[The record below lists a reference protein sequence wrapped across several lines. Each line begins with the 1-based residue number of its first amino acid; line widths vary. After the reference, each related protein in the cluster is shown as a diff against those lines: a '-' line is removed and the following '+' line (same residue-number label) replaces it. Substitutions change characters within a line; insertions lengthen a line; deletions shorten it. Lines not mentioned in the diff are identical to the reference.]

1 MSVKIR
7 LKRMGS
13 KKKPYF
19 RLIVV
24 DSRFPGKGRRVEDLG
39 TYNPRSADNH
49 VLNLNQEAIAAWV
62 KKGAI
67 PSETVN
73 GILKKAGVKI

>member
-13 KKKPYF
+13 NKKPYF
-19 RLIVV
+19 RLIAV
-24 DSRFPGKGRRVEDLG
+24 DSRFPGKGRRVQDLG
-39 TYNPRSADNH
+39 TYNPRSADNS
-49 VLNLNQEAIAAWV
+49 VLNLNKDAILKWV
-62 KKGAI
+62 KNGAI
-67 PSETVN
+67 PSDTVL

>member
-13 KKKPYF
+13 TKKPYF

-24 DSRFPGKGRRVEDLG
+24 DSRFPGKGRRVQDLG
-39 TYNPRSADNH
+39 TYKPRSTDNS
-49 VLNLNQEAIAAWV
+49 VLNLNTEAILAWV
-62 KKGAI
+62 KKGAE
-67 PSETVN
+67 PSDTVL